1 MTESAAKPAWADL
14 PDEELL
20 ELRFCDLGLTLPGT
34 PLEACVTRLHAE
46 LEEKGLALRPPC
58 YLGDEWFSP
67 DSVPAIALPFYLAH
81 PRLEQLEKKMM
92 LDVEGGGSG
101 DEVMRF
107 LRHECG
113 HAVAHGYRLT
123 RRRDWRAVFGSPSE
137 EFSDHY
143 RFQPYSKNFVV
154 HLENW
159 YAQSHPEEDFAETF
173 AVWLTPGLDW
183 KALYAGWPVRKKL
196 EYVDRLMQRLRG
208 AAPDVLD
215 GEHTYDIRRL
225 RRKLR
230 AHYAER
236 RRLYAEDDPRFFDA
250 DLHRL
255 FVEVGAPAAG
265 EKASKFLRRERRRL
279 RDLVSSWTRERKF
292 TVDRLLQKLAA
303 RCDELGLR
311 MPADTEKVRLELTA
325 YLSSIV
331 SSYLF
336 TGRFT
341 RSP

>member
-1 MTESAAKPAWADL
+1 VTDAAAKPAWADL
-14 PDEELL
+14 SDEALL
-20 ELRFCDLGLTLPGT
+20 ELRFSDLGLTIAGT
-34 PLEACVTRLHAE
+34 PLEAWAARLHAE
-46 LEEKGLALRPPC
+46 LEERGLVLRPPV

-67 DSVPAIALPFYLAH
+67 DAVPAIAMPFYLAH
-81 PRLEQLEKKMM
+81 PRLEQLERRMM

-101 DEVMRF
+101 DEIMRF

-123 RRRDWRAVFGSPSE
+123 RRRDWRAVFGSPAK
-137 EFSDHY
+137 EFDDHY
-143 RFQPYSKNFVV
+143 RFQPYSKNFVH

-183 KALYAGWPVRKKL
+183 RGLYQGWPVSKKL
-196 EYVDRLMQRLRG
+196 VYVDRLMQSLRG
-208 AAPDVLD
+208 VAPAVSD
-215 GEHTYDIRRL
+215 GERSYDVRRL
-225 RRKLR
+225 RRRLR
-230 AHYAER
+230 SHYAER

-255 FVEVGAPAAG
+255 FLEPGAAGGG
-265 EKASKFLRRERRRL
+265 EKASRFLRRERRRL

-311 MPADTEKVRLELTA
+311 MPAETERVRLDLAA
-325 YLSSIV
+325 YLSALV
-331 SSYLF
+331 SNYLF
-336 TGRFT
+336 TGQFS

>member
-1 MTESAAKPAWADL
+1 MSEAAAKPAWAEL

-20 ELRFCDLGLTLPGT
+20 ELRFCDLGLALPGT
-34 PLEACVTRLHAE
+34 PLEPAVTRLHAE
-46 LEEKGLALRPPC
+46 LEEKGLVLRPPC

-92 LDVEGGGSG
+92 LDVEGGGSA
-101 DEVMRF
+101 DEIMRF

-123 RRRDWRAVFGSPSE
+123 SRRDWRAVFGSPSK

-143 RFQPYSKNFVV
+143 RFQPYSKNFVH

-183 KALYAGWPVRKKL
+183 HTLYAGWPVRKKL

-208 AAPDVLD
+208 AAPDILD

-230 AHYAER
+230 AHYADR

-255 FVEVGAPAAG
+255 FLEPGAAGGG
-265 EKASKFLRRERRRL
+265 EKASRFLRRERRRL

-292 TVDRLLQKLAA
+292 TVDRLLQKLAT